1 MTSKKVSP
9 RVTVGHYELR
19 AEAQRDLER
28 EQERHPGVDLELSIS
43 GRQGSWK
50 LRRVRLPT
58 DPR

>member
-1 MTSKKVSP
+1 M
-9 RVTVGHYELR
+9 TVGHYELR